1 MATEMIRVD
10 SDVIHKALK
19 KKPKYLSKAGYFSQL
34 IESAIVDNAIK
45 TMDCERERA
54 SKILRDR
61 DSLKGEGISTET
73 EKKVEEVIQKAK
85 KKSSYTKV
93 FEKFW
98 SIYQSSP
105 NKSGGS
111 KVQAFTEWKKAL
123 KDEPAERLIKA
134 LVANIEEQRL
144 KEGTDTFCPTL
155 KQAHGWL
162 SKKDYSSW
170 LDVVTVKQQVQ
181 NGIKVYD

>member
-10 SDVIHKALK
+10 SDVIQRVLK
-19 KKPKYLSKAGYFSQL
+19 KKPKYLNKTGYFSQL
-34 IESAIVDNAIK
+34 IERVLNQDDTLGS
-45 TMDCERERA
+45 ERERA
-54 SKILRDR
+54 YSYSYRDR

-73 EKKVEEVIQKAK
+73 EKKVNEVIQKAK